1 MVWLESHGIQHWEK
15 VQHLGRNNPI
25 HQCRLGADWLGRS
38 SAKRDLGVLV
48 DKWDMNQQC
57 AGLGRC
63 CQQVKGS
70 VSSPLLS
77 AGRHIQST
85 GFHFRLPCTGKN
97 GHAGVSQ
104 PTNHRKRCQ
113 TLLGS
118 AVDRATSRHNGH
130 KVELEK
136 LSLDTREKSFIARLI
151 KQRSGLQ

>member
-48 DKWDMNQQC
+48 DKWGMNQEC

-70 VSSPLLS
+70 VPSPLLS

-104 PTNHRKRCQ
+104 PTNHQKRWYREHGAK
-113 TLLGS
+113 LFL
-118 AVDRATSRHNGH
+118 AVQWTGLHQGTM
-130 KVELEK
+130 
-136 LSLDTREKSFIARLI
+136 DTRWNWRNYH
-151 KQRSGLQ
+151 